1 MPDAHKN
8 FAFTYIVTPP
18 SPASSGT
25 SLGVESGAG
34 ALFPAA
40 PFNATVWPADELP
53 LASNAEIVRVTDV
66 TGDTLTI
73 TRAQESS
80 SARAILV
87 GDQIA
92 ATITAKALQDIE
104 TDVAGKAGVTN
115 PTLAGYVLSA
125 SRTVNRTA
133 LVGTE
138 VDITKPETVVSLTSS
153 PTLTF
158 SATPAEGYEF
168 RLTLNADSTAR
179 TVTIP
184 ACFSIAR
191 QGTISSVIVPANGTL
206 MLAFKYTGAR
216 WEVFGDPT
224 YGLDLGPALADG
236 EYTGITEPATSGAA
250 LAFGEL
256 CYRSPVDSRWG
267 KTDATSSATY
277 NKKLGVCVTAAGTSG
292 DPTKMLLVGRV
303 RKDSI
308 ISGLTVGEPV
318 YMSGTAGRVQSAAPS
333 ASGSAVRIVGH
344 TQTANE
350 LYFNP
355 VATTIVIS

>member
-8 FAFTYIVTPP
+8 FAYTSVVTPP

-25 SLGVESGAG
+25 SLVVESGAG

-40 PFNATVWPADELP
+40 PFNATIWPADELP

-73 TRAQESS
+73 TRTQESS

-104 TDVAGKAGVTN
+104 TDVAGKAGLTN

-138 VDITKPETVVSLTSS
+138 IDITKPETVVSLTSS

-168 RLTLNADSTAR
+168 RLTLNADSSAR

-184 ACFSIAR
+184 SSYSVNR
-191 QGTISSVIVPANGTL
+191 QGSVTSVVVPASGTL
-206 MLAFKYTGAR
+206 MLLFRYTGAR
-216 WEVFGDPT
+216 WEVFGDP
-224 YGLDLGPALADG
+224 PALPARQHAEISFDPKAICDGAVDRVFLFKVGAWAPNGINILAWSLSFEADP
-236 EYTGITEPATSGAA
+236 TTEFDANTKLKRADAYVGLANAADMDVLQTTAGVASETVPGNINSGA
-250 LAFGEL
+250 
-256 CYRSPVDSRWG
+256 
-267 KTDATSSATY
+267 
-277 NKKLGVCVTAAGTSG
+277 
-292 DPTKMLLVGRV
+292 
-303 RKDSI
+303 
-308 ISGLTVGEPV
+308 TVANGQVIYLEF
-318 YMSGTAGRVQSAAPS
+318 GTAY
-333 ASGSAVRIVGH
+333 
-344 TQTANE
+344 TEANHQ
-350 LYFNP
+350 
-355 VATTIVIS
+355 VIFEMEYSIA